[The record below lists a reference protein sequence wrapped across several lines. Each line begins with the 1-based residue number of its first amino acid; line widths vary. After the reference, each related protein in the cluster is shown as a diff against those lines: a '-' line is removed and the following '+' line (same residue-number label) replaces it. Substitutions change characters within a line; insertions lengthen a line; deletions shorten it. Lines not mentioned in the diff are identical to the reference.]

1 MQDPYNLQ
9 RFIDAQQPL
18 YKQVCAELRAG
29 YKTTHW
35 MWFIFPQIAGL
46 GQSATA
52 RRYALAG
59 LAEAAAY
66 IEQPLLG
73 ARLRECTELA
83 NGIENRT
90 AQQIF
95 GEIDAMKFHSSMTL
109 FAAATLD
116 NELFNTALRKYF
128 GGRLDRATLE
138 RI

>member
-18 YKQVCAELRAG
+18 YRQVCAELRAG
-29 YKTTHW
+29 RKTTHW

-52 RRYALAG
+52 RRYAITS

-73 ARLRECTELA
+73 ARLRECTELV
-83 NGIENRT
+83 NKIEGSSAR
-90 AQQIF
+90 QIF
-95 GEIDAMKFHSSMTL
+95 GDIDAMKFHSSMTL

-116 NELFNTALRKYF
+116 NELFHSALHKYY
-128 GGRLDRATLE
+128 GGGFDRATLA